1 MNTSTAVLGFI
12 GDPLAGDMVFQHG
25 DNLFVGMT
33 AGAGEGADTVGLTS
47 GGGGY
52 LAFAIIMVGK
62 DWFFAFAAYTAVTA
76 F

>member
-1 MNTSTAVLGFI
+1 MLGFV
-12 GDPLAGDMVFQHG
+12 GDPLAGNMVFQHG
-25 DNLFVGMT
+25 DNLFIGMT

-52 LAFAIIMVGK
+52 LALVIFVVGK
-62 DWFFAFAAYTAVTA
+62 DRFFAFAAYTAVTA